1 MAELLFCRTFKV
13 IITILESSC
22 FKFSYVSYTYITNLS
37 EHAGTSMLIGQVGA
51 VKLAD
56 FAYTKGGVLTSWPNF
71 LKFGIV
77 GFTANGEAVCLYY
90 YMRHVMQ

>member
-1 MAELLFCRTFKV
+1 
-13 IITILESSC
+13 
-22 FKFSYVSYTYITNLS
+22 
-37 EHAGTSMLIGQVGA
+37 MLIGQVGL

-56 FAYTKGGVLTSWPNF
+56 FAYTEGGVLTNWPNF

-77 GFTANGEAVCLYY
+77 GFTANGAAVCLYY